1 MFEFTQSDKLIKG
14 EKYFVKRKKIYV
26 HTLKRHHYYG
36 VFDDYNDVFE
46 GFAWFKS
53 FNDFELVE
61 LDLCLNEFYRCV
73 SEEEYYI
80 KLKEKYDDKC
90 LNIILKRLVD
100 ESFQSDYLGKAQKP

>member
-36 VFDDYNDVFE
+36 IFDGYNEIFE
-46 GFAWFKS
+46 GFGWFKS
-53 FNDFELVE
+53 FNVYDRVE

-73 SEEEYYI
+73 TREEYYE
-80 KLKEKYDDKC
+80 KMKEKYDAKC
-90 LNIILKRLVD
+90 LNIVLKRLVD
-100 ESFQSDYLGKAQKP
+100 DMFEW